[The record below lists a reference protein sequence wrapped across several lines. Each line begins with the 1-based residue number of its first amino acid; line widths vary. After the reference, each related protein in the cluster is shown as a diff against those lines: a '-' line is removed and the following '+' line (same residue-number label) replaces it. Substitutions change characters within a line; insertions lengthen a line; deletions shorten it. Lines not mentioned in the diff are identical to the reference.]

1 MANYRN
7 ILEAEFFVQR
17 GSEIFKVKG
26 KDIEDKVKDGD
37 VFFVQRGDEQ
47 FKFTSKRIEFVWE
60 EEAPMGWYHIKN
72 VTGGELK
79 LWPQN
84 SNTTKIWD
92 QFQNPVPTIEPGAG
106 REYFVSG
113 VNSNRELN
121 SFQGNAGIN
130 WDFGDR
136 GDVHLLRNG
145 TALFKGCSNFNGNV
159 DCFRD
164 IPWRFMK
171 EMFMGCTRFNQ
182 DISEWFGCGNLWNN
196 HDYDRMFFGCAGF
209 TQDLSGWC
217 GSTDWPGVAAPA
229 DVYTGS
235 GIENQPAKQINM
247 SCRIKTEIFPQRKA
261 NGAPLSFDEIRALY
275 PDLDPTIPY

>member
-113 VNSNRELN
+113 INSGRELN
-121 SFQGNAGIN
+121 SFQGNPGIN

-136 GDVHLLRNG
+136 GDVHLLRQG
-145 TALFKGCSNFNGNV
+145 KAFFKGCSNFNGNV

-164 IPWRFMK
+164 IPWTKMD

-182 DISEWFGCGNLWNN
+182 NISEWFGCGRVGNAPEMS
-196 HDYDRMFFGCAGF
+196 RIFFGCAGF
-209 TQDLSGWC
+209 TQDVSQWC
-217 GSTDWPGVAAPA
+217 GVTDWEGVVAE
-229 DVYTGS
+229 DMYTGS
-235 GIENQPAKQINM
+235 GIENSPEKQINM
-247 SCRIKTEIFPQRKA
+247 ACRNKNDLLPQRR
-261 NGAPLSFDEIRALY
+261 NGKPLPLEELEMLGEY
-275 PDLDPTIPY
+275 